1 MGLATFLE
9 RTVTTSARD
18 HNVKHLLELLKKHIP
33 FAQGLVLS
41 TLPRGE
47 LQIVQPSQVSEALIK
62 AYSNGFHA
70 EDIATWQA
78 ILRQKAVRGEDCWDR
93 KKFEDTP
100 YYQVFMQ
107 PHGLKYLV
115 AAPVAAPVLR
125 GYPGAVHLLRTE
137 QQGDFTD
144 AELRKLTDL
153 VSKFREGP
161 TGRKPSRSLPCA
173 SLPPGFERPPLY
185 LMIVNEKL
193 QSQLPGGWASLDDEL
208 RHRMVDQARKQMHSL
223 NGHMRVT
230 AERLQ
235 LPDSHGDHWVFRE
248 VTYRKYPAIG
258 SGSYSFFCL
267 QPDCCEWSVVK
278 PSDFQADPEL
288 SRLIPALRFM
298 EVEFSRGPGLT
309 EIARTVDLSPFHFH
323 RRFTELLGLT
333 PKQFMLNCQI
343 YQAKAELIAGE
354 KELVDIAKDCGFAHQ
369 SHFTSRFKQATGLT
383 PTRWRRMARVRVQ
396 EA

>member
-1 MGLATFLE
+1 L
-9 RTVTTSARD
+9 D
-18 HNVKHLLELLKKHIP
+18 LLKKHIP

-47 LQIVQPSQVSEALIK
+47 LQVVQPSQVSESLIK
-62 AYSNGFHA
+62 AYSGGFHA
-70 EDIATWQA
+70 EDVATWQA
-78 ILRQKAVRGEDCWDR
+78 ILKQKVVRGEDAWDR
-93 KKFEDTP
+93 RKFQDTS

-107 PHGLKYLV
+107 PHGLQYLAV
-115 AAPVAAPVLR
+115 APVAAPVLR

-137 QQGDFTD
+137 QQGDFSD
-144 AELRKLTDL
+144 AELRKLGDL
-153 VSKFREGP
+153 VSKFREAP
-161 TGRKPSRSLPCA
+161 KSSRRSAVCSPF
-173 SLPPGFERPPLY
+173 PPGFERPPLY
-185 LMIVNEKL
+185 LTIVNEKL
-193 QSQLPGGWASLDDEL
+193 QSQLPGGWSALDDEL

-298 EVEFSRGPGLT
+298 EDEFSRGPGLT

-343 YQAKAELIAGE
+343 HQAKAELISGE
-354 KELVDIAKDCGFAHQ
+354 KELVEIARDCGFAHQ

-383 PTRWRRMARVRVQ
+383 PTRWRRMARQRVQ
-396 EA
+396 DA

>member
-1 MGLATFLE
+1 
-9 RTVTTSARD
+9 VTTSARD
-18 HNVKHLLELLKKHIP
+18 HSVKHLLDSLKRQIP
-33 FAQGLVLS
+33 FAQSLVLS

-47 LQIVQPSQVSEALIK
+47 LQIVQPSQVPESLIK

-70 EDIATWQA
+70 EDFATWQV
-78 ILRQKAVRGEDCWDR
+78 ILKQKVVRGEDCWDR
-93 KKFEDTP
+93 KKFEETA
-100 YYQVFMQ
+100 YYQTLMR
-107 PHGLKYLV
+107 PLGLKYFA

-137 QQGDFTD
+137 QQGAFTD
-144 AELRKLTDL
+144 AELRKITDL
-153 VSKFREGP
+153 IAKFRETP
-161 TGRKPSRSLPCA
+161 SGRSSRRSSTCATLPA
-173 SLPPGFERPPLY
+173 GFERPPIY
-185 LMIVNEKL
+185 LTIVNEKL
-193 QSQLPGGWASLDDEL
+193 QSQLPGGWASLDEEL
-208 RHRMVDQARKQMHSL
+208 RHRMVDQAKKQMHSL

-235 LPDSHGDHWVFRE
+235 LPDSHGDNWVFRE
-248 VTYRKYPAIG
+248 VTYRKYPALG

-298 EVEFSRGPGLT
+298 EEEFNRGPGLT
-309 EIARTVDLSPFHFH
+309 AIARTVDLSPFHFH

-343 YQAKAELIAGE
+343 YQAKAELIAGD

-383 PTRWRRMARVRVQ
+383 PTRWRRMARQRVK